1 MAKKTA
7 RPSQEIQDEINAY
20 KQLLSNTDYQA
31 IKHSEGEI
39 SDADYEE
46 MKELRKSY
54 RERINELEE
63 ELAAADE

>member
-1 MAKKTA
+1 MAKKAA
-7 RPSQEIQDEINAY
+7 RPSQEIQGEINAY

-46 MKELRKSY
+46 MKELRRSY
-54 RERINELEE
+54 REHINELEE
-63 ELAAADE
+63 DLAAADE

>member
-1 MAKKTA
+1 MGKKRSTE
-7 RPSQEIQDEINAY
+7 EIQGEINAY

-54 RERINELEE
+54 REHINELDE

>member
-7 RPSQEIQDEINAY
+7 RPSQEIQGEINAY

-63 ELAAADE
+63 ELATADE